1 MRTERPIFRTLA
13 AVLIAAG
20 AVVFAVCNLQDRLNP
35 PEIPDDGVVWVST
48 DLGVS
53 AQDVRP
59 GSPAANTDIRR
70 GDVLRAIYWD
80 GAFEEIKAPEDV
92 RIYLDEIWRQP
103 ASNRNLVYAIERY
116 NSRGV
121 STGIWEG
128 HVRNIEKRPNDTG
141 RELWYAIVG
150 VVFLAIGLF
159 GLVRQGRAPYTTHF
173 FWICLT
179 AFLAFA
185 LKTVFVKTDEG
196 TWMVFDRTVFL
207 TKNIAL
213 LLLAP
218 LFLHFC
224 AVFPKRR
231 GWLDKNKYGASLI
244 YLPAAVLI
252 ALEVAMMITPGG
264 FTGIV
269 DWRNALNTLT
279 IAQFSAGF
287 VGGAALL
294 VRAFR
299 REQVP
304 ILRQQLKW
312 IVWGVGLGTLPFA
325 VGYTWPYLA
334 GRDFIPPVAQF
345 FTLGPLILVPLSFGY
360 AIVRYRLMDVDVIV
374 RRSFVQVSAT
384 ALVGACYMLL
394 LLAVDDAVKSA
405 SLPISPAIARGVTV
419 ALMLLLT
426 VLFGPVKRFL
436 QETADKFFYG
446 ERYTL
451 RRGLGEFGRTL
462 ASASALEPLLDSL
475 AARLKRMLSVEQVAI
490 FVEDVSSPDGYR
502 LALATG
508 IEGPVALPS
517 DFRRWVRA
525 NSTIHGYAIAEDEAA
540 SWNGIYYLVPCVVRD
555 RLVAVIGIGQQ
566 ASDGSMLTSED
577 IEILRA
583 LSGYVAVA
591 IDNSLLLRSE
601 QEKARLLAHLK
612 QFSESIV
619 ESVNV
624 GILVIDRDGRITTWN
639 SALEKM
645 LGITRDEAL
654 GANALRIFNEEMVR
668 NIRDVTGVEGWVVE
682 EVRHLYKFRTLTR
695 DDRSIVINLSLAPFE
710 DAARTLAGT
719 LVVVEDVTDSL
730 KLEEQVQQFDKLN
743 SIGLLAAGVA
753 HEVNT
758 PLAGISSYAQMLIS
772 QLPGEDPKSRVL
784 EKILAQTH
792 RASGIVNNLLNFSRT
807 SGSDFA
813 PLDLNRVLD
822 DTLQLLEIQL
832 RKCDIAVERRFAA
845 DLPETMGNA
854 GKLQQVFMN
863 LILNARDAMP
873 EGGTLVIE
881 TESVDH
887 MLVVRVRDT
896 GIGIAPANL
905 SKIYDP
911 FFTTK
916 AVGQGTGLGLALSY
930 GIVQEHSGRIVAES
944 QPGRGTTFTIKI
956 PSRYR
961 RLQAASD

>member
-1 MRTERPIFRTLA
+1 MRIERPIFRTLA
-13 AVLIAAG
+13 AVLVAAG
-20 AVVFAVCNLQDRLNP
+20 AVVFAVYNLQDRLNP
-35 PEIPDDGVVWVST
+35 PQIPDDGVVWVST

-80 GAFEEIKAPEDV
+80 GAFEEIRVPEDV
-92 RIYLDEIWRQP
+92 RVYLDEIWKLP
-103 ASNRNLVYAIERY
+103 PSNRNLLYAVERY
-116 NSRGV
+116 NSRGI

-128 HVRNIEKRPNDTG
+128 DVRNVEKRPNDTG
-141 RELWYAIVG
+141 RELWYAVVG

-173 FWICLT
+173 YWICLT
-179 AFLAFA
+179 AFLVFA
-185 LKTVFVKTDEG
+185 LKSVFVQTEDG
-196 TWMVFDRTVFL
+196 TWAVFDRAVFL

-231 GWLDKNKYGASLI
+231 GWLDRHKYGAALI

-252 ALEVAMMITPGG
+252 ALEVAMMIAPGG
-264 FTGIV
+264 FSGLV

-299 REQVP
+299 RESVP

-312 IVWGVGLGTLPFA
+312 IVWGVGLGTFPFA
-325 VGYTWPYLA
+325 IGYTWPYLA
-334 GRDFIPPVAQF
+334 GRDFVPPFVQF
-345 FTLGPLILVPLSFGY
+345 VTLGPLILVPLSFGY

-374 RRSFVQVSAT
+374 RRSFVQLGTTAT
-384 ALVGACYMLL
+384 VGACYMLL

-405 SLPISPAIARGVTV
+405 SLPISPAVARGVTV

-446 ERYTL
+446 ERYSL
-451 RRGLGEFGRTL
+451 RRGLGEFGRAL
-462 ASASALEPLLDSL
+462 ASTSALEPLLDSL
-475 AARLKRMLSVEQVAI
+475 AARLKRMLSVEQLAI
-490 FVEDVSSPDGYR
+490 FVEDGSSPDGYR

-508 IEGPVALPS
+508 IEGPVALPA

-525 NSTIHGYAIAEDEAA
+525 NSTIHGYAVAADEAA
-540 SWNGIYYLVPCVVRD
+540 SWHGIYYLVPCVVRD

-668 NIRDVTGVEGWVVE
+668 TIRDVTGVEGWVAE

-772 QLPGEDPKSRVL
+772 QIPDEDPKNRVL
-784 EKILAQTH
+784 QKILVQTQ

-813 PLDLNRVLD
+813 PLDLNRVLE

-832 RKCDIAVERRFAA
+832 RKSDITVERGFAA
-845 DLPETMGNA
+845 DLPEAIGNA

-873 EGGTLVIE
+873 EGGQLAIE

-887 MLVVRVRDT
+887 MLVVRVSDT
-896 GIGIAPANL
+896 GIGIAPANI